1 MFTFDSLA
9 LVIIFFPQY
18 VSTVLQTCKAI

>member
-1 MFTFDSLA
+1 MLTFDSLA